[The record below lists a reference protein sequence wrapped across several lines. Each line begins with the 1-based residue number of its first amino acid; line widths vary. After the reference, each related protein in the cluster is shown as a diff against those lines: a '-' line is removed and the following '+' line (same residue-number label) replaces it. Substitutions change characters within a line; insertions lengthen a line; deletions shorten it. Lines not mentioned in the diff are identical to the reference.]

1 MEFFGIIVYSFQP
14 LTILAK
20 SSNLDSC
27 GGPEYASDKKHT
39 RAYTIKPYDEV
50 IKSFTCLY
58 QVNFEYSLCS
68 MVFAIELGDIV
79 FWQWSCIKGKFTS
92 IGLNLFTITS
102 KFISL
107 FCFWNK
113 KRVQIFQCSPESV
126 SFTKKLR
133 LHSRCSHRSYSLK
146 EAVLRNFVKFTRK
159 HLCWSHI
166 FIKNFKHVGIRG

>member
-1 MEFFGIIVYSFQP
+1 MEFFGIVVYSFQP

-20 SSNLDSC
+20 SSDLDSW

-39 RAYTIKPYDEV
+39 RAFTIKPYDED

-68 MVFAIELGDIV
+68 TVFAIELVDIV
-79 FWQWSCIKGKFTS
+79 FWQWSRIMGKFTS

-102 KFISL
+102 KFISF

-113 KRVQIFQCSPESV
+113 KRVQIFQCYPESV
-126 SFTKKLR
+126 SSKKTSPPLQMQPPE
-133 LHSRCSHRSYSLK
+133 LFFERSGS
-146 EAVLRNFVKFTRK
+146 
-159 HLCWSHI
+159 
-166 FIKNFKHVGIRG
+166 